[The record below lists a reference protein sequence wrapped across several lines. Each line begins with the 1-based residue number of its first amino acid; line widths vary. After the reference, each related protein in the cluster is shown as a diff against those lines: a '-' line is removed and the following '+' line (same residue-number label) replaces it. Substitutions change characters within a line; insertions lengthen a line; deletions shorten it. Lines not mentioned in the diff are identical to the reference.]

1 MNTQTNKK
9 SWSMVQKL
17 VFSSMVLLMLLGA
30 INGVQFKGVANKV
43 KKADMEAL
51 SANTDSL
58 EHAISAQFYERY
70 GDVQAF
76 ALNDQL
82 YGDNSEKMSEI
93 LNNYAALYGI
103 YDVIAV
109 LDTEGNVISA
119 NTKGA
124 EGNKININKFAHH
137 NFANEQWFKNVSN
150 GKFTEDKE
158 HGLVGTLYGEP
169 TFNELIKEAYG
180 QERYTNVFATMR
192 KNEKGVKRIFV
203 NFANFKWV
211 ENEFTS
217 FAKMFEESDLKSVE
231 LTLINKDGFIVTEYD
246 NLNNKEYLVKHDA
259 NIFGKF
265 NLFEKVP
272 AIKKLADEHRDEVVE
287 TYHARKKY
295 NVLSSIHKFEDE
307 KIVKDLSWYI
317 VARVQTD
324 DVLATINAATKEFYA
339 ILIGS
344 MILFSLFTWVY
355 YKKYGKHFVEIANV
369 LKGTVTTSTRLGSEI
384 NEAANA
390 QAAAASEQAAAI
402 QESASALSEMLS
414 MISKTADNSKKS
426 LDSATV
432 VTERTTA
439 GKEIMNKMTSAM
451 SEIEKSNASI
461 QEIAAIIQD
470 INAKTSVINDI
481 VFKTQLLSFNASIE
495 AARAGQYGKGF
506 AVVAEEVGNLAQ
518 MSGSAAKEIESL
530 LVDSQRKVATTLE
543 MIRQRVKEGNIVNDE
558 AVRTFNEIASSIT
571 DISGQI
577 KNIAEAAQQQSVG
590 IEQTQKAI
598 GQLDI
603 VARQNAEASQ
613 KALTQATDLKNA
625 SNDLSGSSNQLQLLV
640 NGKID
645 DGSVTEHPQSK
656 TKKVIDLIKY
666 KNEEKKE
673 VKITEKTLS
682 SNEIT
687 ADDDS
692 FKNAA

>member
-1 MNTQTNKK
+1 MNNTTTKK
-9 SWSMVQKL
+9 SMSMVQKL
-17 VFSSMVLLMLLGA
+17 VLSTMALLLLLSM
-30 INGVQFKGVANKV
+30 INGIQFQGVTKQV
-43 KKADMEAL
+43 KKSNTELLFATTESL
-51 SANTDSL
+51 SNS
-58 EHAISAQFYERY
+58 ISDQFYERY

-82 YGDNSEKMSEI
+82 FSDISEKISDV
-93 LNNYAALYGI
+93 LNNYVALYGI
-103 YDVIAV
+103 YDVVAV
-109 LDTEGNVISA
+109 LDTEGNVVSA
-119 NTKGA
+119 NTKSADGK
-124 EGNKININKFAHH
+124 KINISKYSHQNY
-137 NFANEQWFKNVSN
+137 ANESWFKDVMN

-158 HGLVGTLYGEP
+158 KGLTGTLFVSPSFNETIHEVYGE
-169 TFNELIKEAYG
+169 
-180 QERYTNVFATMR
+180 ERYTNIFATTR
-192 KNEKGVKRIFV
+192 KNEKGVKRVFV
-203 NFANFKWV
+203 NYANFKWV
-211 ENEFTS
+211 DAQLAHYARTFQEVGMNSIIFNLVDS
-217 FAKMFEESDLKSVE
+217 KGVVFA
-231 LTLINKDGFIVTEYD
+231 EYD
-246 NLNNKEYLVKHDA
+246 NEGNTDHNVKHDKEVLLK
-259 NIFGKF
+259 I
-265 NLFEKVP
+265 NLFEKQP
-272 AIKKLADEHRDEVVE
+272 ALAKMAADNKYEVIE
-287 TYHARKKY
+287 AFHTRKKVDQFAAMHMFE
-295 NVLSSIHKFEDE
+295 NEKFPNS
-307 KIVKDLSWYI
+307 LHWYI
-317 VARVQTD
+317 VSRVNKAD
-324 DVLATINAATKEFYA
+324 ILNVINKATMEFYA
-339 ILIGS
+339 ILLGAIV
-344 MILFSLFTWVY
+344 LFSLFTWMY
-355 YKKYGKHFVEIANV
+355 YKKYGKHFIEIANV
-369 LKGTVTTSTRLGSEI
+369 LKGTVATSNRLGSEI

-402 QESASALSEMLS
+402 QESASALSEMSS

-432 VTERTTA
+432 VTERTSA
-439 GKEIMNKMTSAM
+439 GKEIMNKMTQAM
-451 SEIEKSNASI
+451 TEIEKSNASI

-613 KALTQATDLKNA
+613 KALTQATELNNA
-625 SNDLSGSSNQLQLLV
+625 SSDLSDSSNQLQILV

-645 DGSVTEHPQSK
+645 DGSVVTSDEKKS
-656 TKKVIDLIKY
+656 KKVIDLIKY
-666 KNEEKKE
+666 KKEEKKE
-673 VKITEKTLS
+673 SKVADTSKS

-692 FKNAA
+692 FKKAA